1 MEAGAPPGHVTG
13 PAAPKAP
20 ARIHELDALRAFAL
34 LGILCVNIWYFA
46 DPYAVTGG
54 SSPAFQAD
62 ADTAVRFA
70 VSLLF
75 EAKFYILFSF
85 LFGYSFVLQWAS
97 AVADGQPVVVRT
109 VRRAAGLVVLGLLH
123 GLLLFHGDIL
133 LAYGLLSLVLLR
145 TRALSAEAAAAAG
158 VAVICCMGVFILLL
172 GLIAAAAGPFDGS
185 AAAGAAPAVGLAG
198 SPADVLAQN
207 ASLYP
212 LTQPNAVLL
221 QGPIALGAFYL
232 GMACAKRR
240 LFERGIPA
248 RTLRRLAFTA
258 LPAGL
263 AASALQ
269 AWLQHGVGGPA
280 MTVVAFGVSTLTGP
294 LLTAGYV
301 GVLLLSFRTPA
312 GRALCAAL
320 APAGRLALTNYLGQ
334 SVLMVLVFTGFGLA
348 LTGRLAP
355 PAVLGVAVLLFV
367 AQLLASAWWVQK
379 FRYGPLE
386 WLLRWLTYWR
396 RPAML
401 R

>member
-1 MEAGAPPGHVTG
+1 
-13 PAAPKAP
+13 
-20 ARIHELDALRAFAL
+20 
-34 LGILCVNIWYFA
+34 
-46 DPYAVTGG
+46 
-54 SSPAFQAD
+54 
-62 ADTAVRFA
+62 
-70 VSLLF
+70 
-75 EAKFYILFSF
+75 
-85 LFGYSFVLQWAS
+85 
-97 AVADGQPVVVRT
+97 
-109 VRRAAGLVVLGLLH
+109 
-123 GLLLFHGDIL
+123 
-133 LAYGLLSLVLLR
+133 
-145 TRALSAEAAAAAG
+145 
-158 VAVICCMGVFILLL
+158 
-172 GLIAAAAGPFDGS
+172 
-185 AAAGAAPAVGLAG
+185 
-198 SPADVLAQN
+198 
-207 ASLYP
+207 
-212 LTQPNAVLL
+212 
-221 QGPIALGAFYL
+221 
-232 GMACAKRR
+232 MACAKRR

-248 RTLRRLAFTA
+248 RTLRRLAFGA

-355 PAVLGVAVLLFV
+355 PAVLGVGVLLFA
-367 AQLLASAWWVQK
+367 AQLLASAWWVKK